1 MGKKSGSKLIFDDN
15 IDNLSQEIE
24 RGSKANTLANTDTK
38 SKGSLKNNQQSSTAP
53 ISTSVSALS
62 LREKRNLNRKEKDKS
77 DLWKRDKNPLYD
89 MECCINQK
97 YIKDGEL
104 ASAQVFKEFILPFKE
119 YALKKKTGIRDLFNI
134 AIFQF
139 GVKEGILKQG
149 EEKS

>member
-1 MGKKSGSKLIFDDN
+1 MAKNQIVFNDDL
-15 IDNLSQEIE
+15 DDLAKEIE
-24 RGSKANTLANTDTK
+24 SGGKSKQTASTGTK
-38 SKGSLKNNQQSSTAP
+38 AKGSLKNSQQSSTTP
-53 ISTSVSALS
+53 LSTSVSALS
-62 LREKRNLNRKEKDKS
+62 PREKRNLNRKDKDKS

-89 MECCINQK
+89 MECCIHQK

-134 AIFQF
+134 AIYQF
-139 GVKEGILKQG
+139 GVKEGILKPS